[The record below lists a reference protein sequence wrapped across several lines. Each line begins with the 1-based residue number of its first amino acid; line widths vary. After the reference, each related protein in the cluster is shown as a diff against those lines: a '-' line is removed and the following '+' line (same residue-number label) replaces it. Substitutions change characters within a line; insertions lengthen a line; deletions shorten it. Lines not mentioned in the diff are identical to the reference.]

1 MITMSNLGNNGR
13 LGNQIFQ
20 YAFLFGL
27 SKAKGYNF
35 CIPPKTDLL
44 RCFDI
49 DCTVSESVSGIN
61 QNEKFFHFDKLFP
74 NNYNNNTNYRGYFQ
88 SEKYFQH
95 CKTELINSLQFK
107 QEWKV
112 PLNIETKNL
121 ISIHVRRGDYV
132 GNAHHPVVNIDYINA
147 AKKHFPNKKFIV
159 FSDEIEWCRDNNIG
173 DYYANSNN
181 HYIDLYQMTLCS
193 GAIIANSTFSW
204 WGAYL
209 SPKQKV
215 VAPSKWFSGHNS
227 GWNVKD
233 VYCKDWILI

>member
-1 MITMSNLGNNGR
+1 MSNLGNNGR

-27 SKAKGYNF
+27 SKARGYDF
-35 CIPPKTDLL
+35 CIPLNTDLL

-49 DCTVSESVSGIN
+49 KCKTASIN
-61 QNEKFFHFDKLFP
+61 LVQVAEKDFHFDTKYPKLYED
-74 NNYNNNTNYRGYFQ
+74 NRNYKGYYQ
-88 SEKYFQH
+88 TEKYFQH

-112 PLNIETKNL
+112 PLNMETKDL
-121 ISIHVRRGDYV
+121 VSIHVRRGDYV
-132 GNAHHPVVNIDYINA
+132 GNKYHPVVNTDYINA

-159 FSDEIEWCRDNNIG
+159 FSDEIEWCRNNNIG

-209 SPKQKV
+209 SPKEKV
-215 VAPSKWFSGHNS
+215 VAPSRWFSGHTS
-227 GWNVKD
+227 GCDVRD
-233 VYCKDWILI
+233 VYCKGWTVI